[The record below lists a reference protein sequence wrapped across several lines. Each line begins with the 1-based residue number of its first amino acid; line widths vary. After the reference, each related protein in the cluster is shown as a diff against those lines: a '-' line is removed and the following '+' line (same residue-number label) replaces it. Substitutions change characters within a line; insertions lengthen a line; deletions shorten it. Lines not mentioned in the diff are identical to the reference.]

1 MTLGRASHNVQLES
15 SLDRKRKANEMDD
28 EHGFGKVWGIV
39 TDVEKWYFME
49 CTQDS
54 ENCRLSCRSLYFCVR
69 RCRYERHGGEG
80 PWSYYLA
87 VGGDTK
93 GQ

>member
-28 EHGFGKVWGIV
+28 EHGFGKVWEIV

-54 ENCRLSCRSLYFCVR
+54 ESKLSFKLLKPLFLR
-69 RCRYERHGGEG
+69 
-80 PWSYYLA
+80 
-87 VGGDTK
+87 TK
-93 GQ
+93 MQV